1 MRGISAPSS
10 TAGLRARRWDAIILG
25 GALPGL
31 IAAARLGMDG
41 QRVLVVEEEAAT
53 RRHPALREPFHLAGG
68 GSGGILDAC
77 LRTLTVPL
85 IDRKKIE
92 PDPLAYQLVLPHA
105 RINVGE
111 PRTTAEELVCWGLAK
126 PEEARELVRAL
137 LEAAAAERAAML
149 EASVVRAGGLRAL
162 ARGAGTPRPARHGRG
177 LPLEVATPSAALAPV
192 LEAQVRALSHLA
204 EAIPP
209 PEARA
214 RLLGSALE
222 GGSAFLPA
230 AEGELRGLLRRR
242 IQALFG
248 EFRQVGGRF
257 QLVAMGNAPGITV
270 EGSRDVLLG
279 RVLILNAPR
288 SALATALADSGGG
301 APSFL
306 DAPPPTRRRA
316 CVLLRGR
323 RSVLPEGM
331 ARRVVCVG
339 DLGQSIDG
347 TNLVMLCVHPS
358 PQGSDT
364 VDLVG
369 SAVVPRAATGAAE
382 DQIEA
387 AVRALMPFSERVLR
401 RESIPGVQWDEDWPG
416 DPTLGEGWPG
426 DAEIRVSSR
435 PPIYLLP
442 RESMAS
448 LGFEGDVLLGWRA
461 GDAIRADVA

>member
-1 MRGISAPSS
+1 MRGIGTPSS

-31 IAAARLGMDG
+31 IAAARLGMEG
-41 QRVLVVEEEAAT
+41 QRVLVVEEEAAA

-92 PDPLAYQLVLPHA
+92 SDPLAYQLVFPHA
-105 RINVGE
+105 RMDVGE
-111 PRTTAEELVCWGLAK
+111 PQTTADELVCWGFAK

-162 ARGAGTPRPARHGRG
+162 ARGASTPRPARHGRG
-177 LPLEVATPSAALAPV
+177 LPLEVASPNPTLAPV
-192 LEAQVRALSHLA
+192 LEAQVRALSQLA
-204 EAIPP
+204 QGTPP

-222 GGSAFLPA
+222 GGSAFLST

-242 IQALFG
+242 VLALFG
-248 EFRQVGGRF
+248 EFRQLSGRF
-257 QLVAMGNAPGITV
+257 QLVVLGNAPGIAL
-270 EGSRDVLLG
+270 EGSHDVWLG

-288 SALATALADSGGG
+288 GALAAALGDSSGG

-306 DAPPPTRRRA
+306 DGLPPTRRRA

-331 ARRVVCVG
+331 ARRVVCVR
-339 DLGQSIDG
+339 DPGQPLDG
-347 TNLVMLCVHPS
+347 TNVVTLNVHPS
-358 PQGSDT
+358 PQGGDS

-369 SAVVPRAATGAAE
+369 SAIVPQALAKAE
-382 DQIEA
+382 DQIEE
-387 AVRALMPFSERVLR
+387 AVRSLMPFSEGVLR
-401 RESIPGVQWDEDWPG
+401 REPIRPVVWDEDWPG
-416 DPTLGEGWPG
+416 DPALGEGWPA
-426 DAEIRVSSR
+426 DTEIRVSSR

-442 RESMAS
+442 RESVAS

>member
-1 MRGISAPSS
+1 MRGIGAPSS
-10 TAGLRARRWDAIILG
+10 TAGVRARRWDAIILG

-41 QRVLVVEEEAAT
+41 QRVLVVEEEAAA
-53 RRHPALREPFHLAGG
+53 RRHPALREPFHLAGA

-92 PDPLAYQLVLPHA
+92 ADPIAYQLVFPHA
-105 RINVGE
+105 RIDVGE
-111 PRTTAEELVCWGLAK
+111 PQTTAEELVCWGFAK

-162 ARGAGTPRPARHGRG
+162 ARGASTPRPARHGRG
-177 LPLEVATPSAALAPV
+177 LPLEVAAPSPALVPV
-192 LEAQVRALSHLA
+192 LDAQVRALSQLA
-204 EAIPP
+204 EATPP

-242 IQALFG
+242 VQALFG
-248 EFRQVGGRF
+248 EFRQISGRF
-257 QLVAMGNAPGITV
+257 QLVAMGNAPGIAV
-270 EGSRDVLLG
+270 EGSHDVWLG
-279 RVLILNAPR
+279 RVLIVNAPR
-288 SALATALADSGGG
+288 SALAAALTDSSGG

-306 DAPPPTRRRA
+306 DGPPAARRRA
-316 CVLLRGR
+316 CILLRGR

-331 ARRVVCVG
+331 ARRIVCVG
-339 DLGQSIDG
+339 DLGQPTDG
-347 TNLVMLCVHPS
+347 TNVVTLCVHPS
-358 PQGSDT
+358 PQGSDI

-369 SAVVPRAATGAAE
+369 SAIVPPAYTSAAE
-382 DQIEA
+382 DQIETA
-387 AVRALMPFSERVLR
+387 LRALMPFSEGVLR
-401 RESIPGVQWDEDWPG
+401 REPIRAVQWDEDWPG
-416 DPTLGEGWPG
+416 DPALGEGWPG
-426 DAEIRVSSR
+426 DTEIRVSSR
-435 PPIYLLP
+435 PPIYVLP
-442 RESMAS
+442 RESVAS